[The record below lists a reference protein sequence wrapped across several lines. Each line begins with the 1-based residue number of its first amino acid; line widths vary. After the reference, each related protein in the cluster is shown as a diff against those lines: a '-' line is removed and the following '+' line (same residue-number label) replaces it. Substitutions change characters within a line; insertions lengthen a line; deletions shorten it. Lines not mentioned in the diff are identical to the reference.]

1 MTVDLGSLVDAAVS
15 HALTT
20 GLFEKVNGHEPKS
33 APGSGLTAAVWA
45 QSVSSVLSSGL
56 ATSSGRVEL
65 NVRIYTNMLAEPQDA
80 IDPRMIAATSTLL
93 SAYSGDFDL
102 GVTGVRS
109 VDLLGSAGA
118 PLSAQAGY
126 LNQDGRLFR
135 VMTLTLPII
144 VNDVWDQAV

>member
-1 MTVDLGSLVDAAVS
+1 
-15 HALTT
+15 
-20 GLFEKVNGHEPKS
+20 
-33 APGSGLTAAVWA
+33 
-45 QSVSSVLSSGL
+45 
-56 ATSSGRVEL
+56 
-65 NVRIYTNMLAEPQDA
+65 
-80 IDPRMIAATSTLL
+80 
-93 SAYSGDFDL
+93 
-102 GVTGVRS
+102 